1 MANGWRAAAAALALI
16 LFGVAAPPASAATET
31 FPVPGGASWI
41 VPADTSSARF
51 SVVGAAG
58 GDAIVGPTTI
68 PGGLGGTTLAT
79 LDVVPET
86 EYTLRVGSA
95 GEDSNAPGT
104 PGEGGGP
111 GGGDGANAG
120 PCATFTCSGAGGG
133 GGTFVSIGFPSNP
146 ANVLLVGAGGGGA
159 GFDAGLSTRGGDG
172 GGLTGQAGGTD
183 GSCTAAGG
191 GNQDG
196 TSGSGSYAAGDDGE
210 GDAGGGGG
218 GGWYGGAGGE
228 ASGSGEG
235 CGGAGGS
242 GHLAAVV
249 RSGSFPAATNSG
261 DGSIAITYFTLS
273 VTVSGQGSVSGTGI
287 SCGGAQTD
295 CTESFAPGDL
305 VSLTA
310 TPAAGMEF
318 DGFSGAC
325 SGTVCQV
332 AIAADGTV
340 SAAFSPPDPE
350 PPPEAEPPDTTITK
364 APRKKT
370 RKKSVSIPFVSS
382 PAGST
387 FECQLDDKGF
397 APCTSPFTAKVKKG
411 KHHFEVRAI
420 GPTGLTDAT
429 PAEASWKVKKKKK
442 KKKRKT
448 NA

>member
-1 MANGWRAAAAALALI
+1 MANGWRAATAALALI
-16 LFGVAAPPASAATET
+16 LFGVAAPAARATTET

-51 SVVGAAG
+51 SAVGAAG

-68 PGGLGGTTLAT
+68 PGGLGGTTSAT
-79 LDVVPET
+79 LDVVPTT

-111 GGGDGANAG
+111 GGGNGANAG
-120 PCATFTCSGAGGG
+120 SCATFTCSGAGGG
-133 GGTFVSIGFPSNP
+133 GGTFVSIGAPSNP
-146 ANVLLVGAGGGGA
+146 ANVLLVGAAGGGA
-159 GFDAGLSTRGGDG
+159 GFDAGLSTTGGDG
-172 GGLTGQAGGTD
+172 GGLTSEAGGTD
-183 GSCTAAGG
+183 GSCTAAAG

-196 TSGSGSYAAGDDGE
+196 SSGSGSYVDGDDGE

-218 GGWYGGAGGE
+218 AGWRGGSGGE

-235 CGGAGGS
+235 CGGGGGS
-242 GHLAAVV
+242 GYLAETV
-249 RSGSFPAATNSG
+249 RSGLFPAAANTG

-273 VTVSGQGSVSGTGI
+273 VSVSGQGSVSGTGI
-287 SCGGAQTD
+287 SCGGTQTD

-310 TPAAGMEF
+310 TPASGMEF

-332 AIAADGTV
+332 AVAADGTV
-340 SAAFSPPDPE
+340 SAAFSPPEE
-350 PPPEAEPPDTTITK
+350 PPPKAEAPETTITK
-364 APRKKT
+364 MPRKKT
-370 RKKSVSIPFVSS
+370 RKKSVSIPFTSS
-382 PAGST
+382 LTGST
-387 FECQLDDKGF
+387 FECQLDGKGF
-397 APCTSPFTAKVKKG
+397 APCSSPFTAKLKKG
-411 KHHFEVRAI
+411 KHHFEVRATE
-420 GPTGLTDAT
+420 PTGLTDAT

-442 KKKRKT
+442 RKKGKR